1 MTNGSRQ
8 SILCPNCNK
17 LISTDESACP
27 YCGMSR
33 PGARW
38 RNIPITRGLLRD
50 DQIIK
55 TIIYANV
62 GMYLLSL
69 LLNPSSLGLSA
80 NPFRFLSPSGSSLL
94 LLGST
99 GTIPIDQGHRWW
111 TLVSAN
117 YLHGGILHIVF
128 NMIALYQIGPLVLRE
143 YGANRLISLY
153 TLGGVIGFYISYLA
167 GVRFTLG
174 ASAAVCSLIGA
185 SLYYGKSR
193 GGTYGQAIYKQIS
206 GWVLVLVLF
215 GFLVPGINNWGHG
228 GGIGAGIA
236 LGFLLG
242 YQERKRENLLHKTL
256 AAICILATA
265 AVLLWAILSS
275 FYYRFLG

>member
-1 MTNGSRQ
+1 MQGDRRK
-8 SILCPNCNK
+8 SILCPHCSK
-17 LISTDESACP
+17 LVSVAEQTCP
-27 YCGMSR
+27 HCGISR

-38 RNIPITRGLLRD
+38 KNIPVTRGLLQS
-50 DQIIK
+50 DQLIK

-62 GMYLLSL
+62 GMYLISL
-69 LLNPSSLGLSA
+69 LMNPTRMGLSA
-80 NPFRFLSPSGSSLL
+80 NPFMFLSPSNGALL

-143 YGANRLISLY
+143 YGANRLIGLY
-153 TLGGVIGFYISYLA
+153 TLGGIFGFLVSYFA

-193 GGTYGQAIYKQIS
+193 GGAYGQAIYKQIS
-206 GWVLVLVLF
+206 GWVLVLFIF

-228 GGIGAGIA
+228 GGVVGGII
-236 LGFLLG
+236 LG
-242 YQERKRENLLHKTL
+242 YFLGYHERTRENLFHKGL
-256 AAICILATA
+256 AGVCVVLTV
-265 AVLLWAILSS
+265 AVLAWATLSS
-275 FYYRFLG
+275 VYYRFLG

>member
-1 MTNGSRQ
+1 
-8 SILCPNCNK
+8 
-17 LISTDESACP
+17 
-27 YCGMSR
+27 
-33 PGARW
+33 
-38 RNIPITRGLLRD
+38 
-50 DQIIK
+50 
-55 TIIYANV
+55 
-62 GMYLLSL
+62 MYLLSL
-69 LLNPSSLGLSA
+69 LFNPATLGLSA
-80 NPFRFLSPSGSSLL
+80 NPFKFLSPSDRALI

-99 GTIPIDQGHRWW
+99 GTIPINQWHRWW

-117 YLHGGILHIVF
+117 YLHGGVLHIVF

-153 TLGGVIGFYISYLA
+153 TFGGVIGFYVSYLA

-185 SLYYGKSR
+185 TLYYGKSR

-206 GWVLVLVLF
+206 GWVLVLFLF

-236 LGFLLG
+236 FGFLLG
-242 YQERKRENLLHKTL
+242 YQEKKRENLLHKTL
-256 AAICILATA
+256 AGICIVVTT

>member
-1 MTNGSRQ
+1 MPDQQRK
-8 SILCPNCNK
+8 SILCPHCNK
-17 LISTDESACP
+17 LISADERSCP
-27 YCGMSR
+27 HCGVSR

-38 RNIPITRGLLRD
+38 KNLPITRGLL
-50 DQIIK
+50 QSNQLIK

-62 GMYLLSL
+62 GMYLISL
-69 LLNPSSLGLSA
+69 LMNPARMGLSA
-80 NPFRFLSPSGSSLL
+80 NPFMFLSPSNGALL

-143 YGANRLISLY
+143 YGANRLIGLY
-153 TLGGVIGFYISYLA
+153 TLGGIFGFLVSYFA
-167 GVRFTLG
+167 GVRLTLG

-193 GGTYGQAIYKQIS
+193 GGAYGQAIYKQIS
-206 GWVLVLVLF
+206 GWVLVLFIF

-228 GGIGAGIA
+228 GGIVGGII
-236 LGFLLG
+236 LGYFLG
-242 YQERKRENLLHKTL
+242 YQERTRENLFHKSL
-256 AAICILATA
+256 AGVCVVLTV
-265 AVLLWAILSS
+265 AVLAWAILSS
-275 FYYRFLG
+275 VYYRFLG

>member
-1 MTNGSRQ
+1 MQGDRRK
-8 SILCPNCNK
+8 SILCPHCSK
-17 LISTDESACP
+17 LVSVAEQTCP
-27 YCGMSR
+27 HCGISR

-38 RNIPITRGLLRD
+38 KNIPVTRGLLQS
-50 DQIIK
+50 DQLIK

-62 GMYLLSL
+62 GMYLISL
-69 LLNPSSLGLSA
+69 LMNPTRMGLSA
-80 NPFRFLSPSGSSLL
+80 NPFMFLSPSNGALL

-143 YGANRLISLY
+143 YGANRLIGLY
-153 TLGGVIGFYISYLA
+153 TLGGIFGFLVSYFA
-167 GVRFTLG
+167 GVRLTLG

-193 GGTYGQAIYKQIS
+193 GGAYGQAIYKQIS
-206 GWVLVLVLF
+206 GWVLVLFLF

-228 GGIGAGIA
+228 GGIVGGII
-236 LGFLLG
+236 LG
-242 YQERKRENLLHKTL
+242 YFLGYNERTRENLFHKSL
-256 AAICILATA
+256 AGVCVVLTV
-265 AVLLWAILSS
+265 AVLAWATLSS
-275 FYYRFLG
+275 VYYRFLG